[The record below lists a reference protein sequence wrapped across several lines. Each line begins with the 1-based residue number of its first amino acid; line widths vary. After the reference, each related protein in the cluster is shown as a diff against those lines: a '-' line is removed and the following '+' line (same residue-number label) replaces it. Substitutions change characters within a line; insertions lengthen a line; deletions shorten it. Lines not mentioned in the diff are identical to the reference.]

1 MRISYHDQQ
10 VLNRLQD
17 GAEDEVRNILAGNLT
32 DTPPGQGEVSALM
45 DEIRKV
51 LQRRL
56 QEAYTWGYG
65 HKELADI
72 IYEAILALGGRP
84 QPERKVINNDN

>member
-1 MRISYHDQQ
+1 MIKHSSKILDNLRD
-10 VLNRLQD
+10 VT
-17 GAEDEVRNILAGNLT
+17 EDEVRNILAGNLT
-32 DTPPGQGEVSALM
+32 DNPPGQGEVSALM
-45 DEIRKV
+45 NEIRKV